1 MARTMVKTKQPFDN
15 LLYWNE
21 YIDYI
26 KQEFSGPEE
35 NNKWAPQ
42 VDIKEND
49 GNYFLQLDI
58 PGFSLKDIDINYKNG
73 FLTIKGQKKTLVN
86 NAKFHNQRPDSYRN
100 KFKSVVKFPQ
110 GIEKR
115 KIIKVLKDGI
125 LKIRI
130 PVPYNLEEQSKT
142 S

>member
-1 MARTMVKTKQPFDN
+1 MARTMIKTKHPFDN

-21 YIDYI
+21 YINYI
-26 KQEFSGPEE
+26 NQEFSTPEE
-35 NNKWAPQ
+35 NNKWTPQ
-42 VDIKEND
+42 VDIKEKD
-49 GNYFLQLDI
+49 GNYLLQMDI

-73 FLTIKGQKKTLVN
+73 FLTIKGQKKALIN
-86 NAKFHNQRPDSYRN
+86 NAKIHNHSPDSN
-100 KFKSVVKFPQ
+100 SDNFKSVVRFPQ
-110 GIEKR
+110 GIEKK

-130 PVPYNLEEQSKT
+130 PVPSHLEEQSKT

>member
-1 MARTMVKTKQPFDN
+1 MATALFKTKSPFDM
-15 LLYWNE
+15 LVHWNE

-26 KQEFSGPEE
+26 NHSFSDPEE
-35 NNKWAPQ
+35 KIKWTPL
-42 VDIKEND
+42 VDIKKKN
-49 GNYFLQLDI
+49 GNYLLQMDV
-58 PGFSLKDIDINYKNG
+58 PGFSLKDIDVNYKNG
-73 FLTIKGQKKTLVN
+73 FLTIKGQKKALVN
-86 NAKFHNQRPDSYRN
+86 NAKINNHRPDSYSDN
-100 KFKSVVKFPQ
+100 FKSVVRFPQ

-130 PVPYNLEEQSKT
+130 PVPSNLEEQSKT